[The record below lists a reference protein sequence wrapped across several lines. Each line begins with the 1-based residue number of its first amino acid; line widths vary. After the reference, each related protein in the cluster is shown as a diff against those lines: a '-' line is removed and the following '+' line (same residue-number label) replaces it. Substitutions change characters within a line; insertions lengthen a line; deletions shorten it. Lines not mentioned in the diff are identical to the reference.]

1 MKFLSKKLDRWKNQ
15 VGDDFICKKNK
26 KYTPGIFNCAIH
38 RKIGLSEQ
46 FYEDCRTNN
55 REFRLFI
62 DLTKIQMEEK
72 STGRLVV
79 VSNRLPFQLIER
91 NNKITLKESDGG
103 LVSALK
109 SFFERTEAEN
119 LFSEKWWI
127 GSADFSEK
135 RWQKF
140 SDYKETGPSFRIDP
154 IFVDKKTYNRYYN
167 GFCNAT
173 IWPLFHYFPSFVEFD
188 EENFLSY
195 EQVNQQFADK
205 LVCLLRPGD
214 VLWIHDYQ
222 LFLLPGMIRK
232 KVPDAT
238 IGFFL
243 HIPFPTFEIFRLLH
257 RSWKEKIIH
266 GMLGAD
272 LIGFHTQEYVQHFLK
287 TLRMVAGIDH
297 QYRSIFIDRRVI
309 KADMFPIG
317 IDYEKFHNAANREDV
332 ITQRNAIV
340 KNFGERKIIF
350 SVDRLDYTK
359 GVTHRLSGFERFL
372 EQHPEWRE
380 LVVLVLVVV
389 PSRQIISKYNERRK
403 LIEEQVG
410 RINGKYSTLQWQPVI
425 YRYSHLS
432 FPELCALYQSADVGL
447 ITPLRDGMNLV
458 AKEYVASRTALHGVL
473 ILSELAGAASEM
485 GEAILVNP
493 MDKDEV
499 AQAIFT
505 ALNLPLEA
513 QQQKMVHLQKRL
525 KEYTVVD
532 WVDDFLKQL
541 NEVKA
546 QQLAQETKLVTTGI
560 KQRLAAEFQSAPLRH
575 LLLDYD
581 GTLVPFA
588 KHPSEAL
595 PDEKLL
601 KLLSA
606 LGSDS
611 RTDLTI
617 ISGRSHLTLQQ
628 WFHDIPANLVAEHGA
643 AIRLADGIWKND
655 YAEEL
660 NWKPLIRPTL
670 DLFAHRSPGSFV
682 EEKNHTLAWHYRNVD
697 PDLGFVRS
705 RELLDNLYH
714 LVRNAQLQV
723 IDGNKVI
730 EVRVA
735 GIDKGAA
742 ARKLIL
748 EKPYNFIL
756 AVGDDKT
763 DEDMFRVLEHKAV
776 TIKVGRGHTLA
787 QYTISSQQEVVDLL
801 NQLATL

>member
-1 MKFLSKKLDRWKNQ
+1 
-15 VGDDFICKKNK
+15 
-26 KYTPGIFNCAIH
+26 
-38 RKIGLSEQ
+38 
-46 FYEDCRTNN
+46 
-55 REFRLFI
+55 
-62 DLTKIQMEEK
+62 MEEK
-72 STGRLVV
+72 PNGRLVV
-79 VSNRLPFQLIER
+79 VSNRLPFQLLER

-109 SFFERTEAEN
+109 SFFERQDAQH
-119 LFSEKWWI
+119 LFREKWWV

-135 RWQKF
+135 RWLKF
-140 SDYKETGPSFRIDP
+140 SRERESHQAFQIDP
-154 IFVDKKTYNRYYN
+154 LFVDPKVYDRYYN

-188 EENFLSY
+188 ELSFQSY
-195 EQVNQQFADK
+195 VDVNQQFADK
-205 LVCLLRPGD
+205 LVDMLEPGD

-222 LFLLPGMIRK
+222 LFLLPGMIRSK
-232 KVPDAT
+232 APDVT

-243 HIPFPTFEIFRLLH
+243 HIPFPNFEIFRLLH
-257 RSWKEKIIH
+257 RTWKEKIIH
-266 GMLGAD
+266 GLLGAD

-287 TLRMVAGIDH
+287 TLRMVTGIDH
-297 QYRSIFIDRRVI
+297 QYRSAFVGSRVI

-317 IDYEKFHNAANREDV
+317 IDYQKFHNASEQEEVVSR
-332 ITQRNAIV
+332 RNAISR
-340 KNFGERKIIF
+340 NFGEKKIIF

-359 GVTHRLSGFERFL
+359 GVTHRLAGFERFL
-372 EQHPEWRE
+372 EQHPEWKE

-458 AKEYVASRTALHGVL
+458 AKEYVASRTGQHGVL

-493 MDKDEV
+493 MDKNEV

-505 ALNLPLEA
+505 ALTLPLEA
-513 QQQKMVHLQKRL
+513 QQQKMTLLQTRL

-532 WVDDFLKQL
+532 WVDDFLRQL
-541 NEVKA
+541 KEVKT
-546 QQLAQETKLVTTGI
+546 QQQSQETKQVTSVV
-560 KQRLAAEFQSAPLRH
+560 KQKIASEFQSAPFRH

-588 KHPSEAL
+588 RHPSDAV
-595 PDEKLL
+595 PDKNLL
-601 KLLSA
+601 QLLSLLA
-606 LGSDS
+606 SDS
-611 RTDLTI
+611 STDLTI
-617 ISGRSHLTLQQ
+617 ISGRSHVTLQN
-628 WFHDIPANLVAEHGA
+628 WFHGLPINLVAEHGA
-643 AIRLADGIWKND
+643 AIRHATGDWEID
-655 YAEEL
+655 YAEDL

-670 DLFAHRSPGSFV
+670 QLFSQRSPGSFV

-730 EVRVA
+730 EVRIA
-735 GIDKGAA
+735 GVDKGAA

-748 EKPYNFIL
+748 EKHYDFIL

-763 DEDMFRVLEHKAV
+763 DEDMFRVLENKAV
-776 TIKVGRGHTLA
+776 TIKVGSGHTLA
-787 QYTISSQQEVVDLL
+787 QYTIASQEEVVRLL
-801 NQLATL
+801 NQLAAT